1 MTDYS
6 SDQDTFIKTDSIK
19 QGYNLT
25 ACSQHQHGTKCPN
38 LDFSPKLQVLLA
50 ANQAVIS
57 FIVIDGW
64 ASVENV

>member
-25 ACSQHQHGTKCPN
+25 ACSQHQHGTKW
-38 LDFSPKLQVLLA
+38 PKFRFFTKVAGFVGSSTKQ
-50 ANQAVIS
+50 
-57 FIVIDGW
+57 
-64 ASVENV
+64 